1 MPETTTPARVY
12 HIRDMI
18 RPDVER
24 PLPALHTPDRRQ
36 HPRYSRC
43 LLGELTTA
51 TSDATLPIACV
62 DVSMGG
68 AQVVTPAQIDLNGG
82 DRVRVHI
89 DHGPNVYEDDFT
101 VVATRRMP
109 TGTAIHLRC

>member
-1 MPETTTPARVY
+1 MSETAANPRTYRL
-12 HIRDMI
+12 RDML
-18 RPDVER
+18 RPEIER
-24 PLPALHTPDRRQ
+24 PLPALHKPDRRR

-43 LLGELTTA
+43 LLGELTAARTP
-51 TSDATLPIACV
+51 TPLPVACV
-62 DVSMGG
+62 DVSIGG
-68 AQVVTPAQIDLNGG
+68 AQVVTPAQTELQQG

-109 TGTAIHLRC
+109 SGTAIHLRC